1 MFFIDT
7 SRNGKPVYD
16 PIVNQSLDNFLIND
30 LRLKGHGLIMYINS
44 PCVIIGANQNAYTEV
59 NLDYMNKNGIKLVRR
74 TGGGGAVYHDFG
86 NIIFENI
93 VVDES
98 TRFGDFQ
105 YYADPIVHALE
116 EMGLE
121 NVEMKGK
128 NDVSVEGHKIS
139 GMSMVA
145 GKDSIAAG
153 GTLLYDLDHEQAN
166 NVLTPDQEKLKAKGV
181 KSVNKRILNIKDLLP
196 SKYQSLSTQEF
207 KEELLLK
214 IFDVDSFDKI
224 EKYTLTEDDWKVID
238 SRIAEKFGTDA
249 WNYGKNPGY
258 DYYVS
263 KYFNNIGT
271 IAFNYN
277 IDEQH
282 IITDFKTYGDINY
295 PDLTDLNNE
304 MLGTAMKKEDL
315 IEAFENINYQRFLG
329 EVQVGELA
337 DLILNQ

>member
-30 LRLKGHGLIMYINS
+30 LRLRGHGLIMYINS
-44 PCVIIGANQNAYTEV
+44 PCVIIGANQNAYAEV
-59 NLDYMNKNGIKLVRR
+59 NLDYMQQNDITLVRR

-93 VVDES
+93 VVDED
-98 TRFGDFQ
+98 THFGDFK
-105 YYADPIVHALE
+105 YYAEPIMRALK

-128 NDVSVEGHKIS
+128 NDISINGHKIS

-145 GKDSIAAG
+145 AQDAIAAG
-153 GTLLYDLDHEQAN
+153 GTLLYDLDHEQASR
-166 NVLTPDQEKLKAKGV
+166 VLTPNQEKIQAKGV

-196 SKYQSLSTQEF
+196 EKYQDMSTQAF
-207 KEELLLK
+207 KEELLLR
-214 IFDVDSFDKI
+214 IFNVNSFDKI
-224 EKYTLTEDDWKVID
+224 EKYTLTEDDWKIID
-238 SRIAEKFGTDA
+238 SRIEEKYGTDA

-263 KYFNNIGT
+263 KYFNNVGTVTFNFDVDGSNT
-271 IAFNYN
+271 IAS
-277 IDEQH
+277 
-282 IITDFKTYGDINY
+282 FKTYGDINY
-295 PDLTDLNNE
+295 PDLTEFDKAI
-304 MLGTAMKKEDL
+304 LGAPLESSALT
-315 IEAFENINYQRFLG
+315 EAFKKADYQTVIG
-329 EVQVGELA
+329 DVNVD
-337 DLILNQ
+337 DLVSLVLKK